1 MHEFVH
7 MGTAPC
13 GSMLLTQHMHA
24 QVKWRA
30 ELRERELERMSGLE
44 GEWRRR
50 EGTRTAEVAKIK
62 AHYADLDAQTRQVL
76 S

>member
-1 MHEFVH
+1 
-7 MGTAPC
+7 
-13 GSMLLTQHMHA
+13 
-24 QVKWRA
+24 
-30 ELRERELERMSGLE
+30 MSGLE